1 MRVLAILLAS
11 FAFAPAGAAFAQAAA
26 VQPAQSAKAER
37 KAEERGVREREG
49 QEAKERRQRERAEQK
64 AERER
69 ERKHEEPPVEPPPV
83 EPESTLKI
91 GLEGLTGGDN
101 GSPDR
106 AQAEIAERATDA
118 RYDRVDVTSSLPPRI
133 TEGVKWGIKSLV
145 LYSPGLMGRSSSKIE
160 SDMRKLAAE
169 MKPLGLTEIELGNE
183 TYFENGF
190 NATEYAAEYKVA
202 HAALA
207 GDGITLIANLWDDS
221 RTPKTSIESN
231 GGWGKAIA
239 NYLGYVPDAWSL
251 HPYGGMSEDDIGE
264 TQGWLVVPEALKYMK
279 QFGYAAP
286 LQVTEVGQ
294 PIWTGTDGAHAVSEA
309 KQAADVETYIE
320 DSAKWGLDA
329 FYYFAM
335 ADYTKPGGA
344 SEGGYGLYDVHLHA
358 RPAAK
363 AFGEAARVVG

>member
-1 MRVLAILLAS
+1 MRIFAVLLISLAFTQAS
-11 FAFAPAGAAFAQAAA
+11 VAFAQAPEI
-26 VQPAQSAKAER
+26 QPAQTTKAER
-37 KAEERGVREREG
+37 KAEERRVKEQER
-49 QEAKERRQRERAEQK
+49 QEAKARRQRERAERK

-69 ERKHEEPPVEPPPV
+69 EREHGHEEPPVEP
-83 EPESTLKI
+83 ETTLKI
-91 GLEGLTGGDN
+91 GLDGLTGGNN

-118 RYDRVDVTSSLPPRI
+118 KYDRVDVTSSLPARI
-133 TEGVKWGIKSLV
+133 SEGVKWGIKSLV
-145 LYSPGLMGRSSSKIE
+145 LYSPELKGRTSSKIE
-160 SDMRKLAAE
+160 SDMHKLATE
-169 MKPLGLTEIELGNE
+169 MKPLGLTEIEFGNE
-183 TYFENGF
+183 VYFENGF
-190 NATEYAAEYKVA
+190 NASEYAAEYKVA

-207 GDGITLIANLWDDS
+207 GDRITLIANLWDDS
-221 RTPKTSIESN
+221 RTPNASIQSN

-239 NYLGYVPDAWSL
+239 SYLGYVPDAWSL

-264 TQGWLVVPEALKYMK
+264 TQGWLVVPEQLKYMK

-294 PIWTGTDGAHAVSEA
+294 PVWTGTDGAPAVSEA
-309 KQAADVETYIE
+309 KQAADVKTYIE
-320 DSAKWGLDA
+320 DSAKWGLAA

-335 ADYTKPGGA
+335 ADYTEPGGA

-363 AFGEAARVVG
+363 AFGEAARAVG

>member
-1 MRVLAILLAS
+1 MRVLAALLTS
-11 FAFAPAGAAFAQAAA
+11 LAFAQAGVAFAQAPA
-26 VQPAQSAKAER
+26 VQPAQTTKAER
-37 KAEERGVREREG
+37 KAEERRVREQER
-49 QEAKERRQRERAEQK
+49 QEAKERRQRERAERK
-64 AERER
+64 AEHER
-69 ERKHEEPPVEPPPV
+69 EEPPV

-91 GLEGLTGGDN
+91 GLEGLTGGNN

-106 AQAEIAERATDA
+106 AQAEIAERTTDA

-145 LYSPGLMGRSSSKIE
+145 LYSPGLKGRSSSKIE

-169 MKPLGLTEIELGNE
+169 MKPLGLTEIEFGNE

-221 RTPKTSIESN
+221 RTPKASIQSN

-239 NYLGYVPDAWSL
+239 SYLGYVPDAWSL

-264 TQGWLVVPEALKYMK
+264 TQGWLVVPEQLKYMK

-294 PIWTGTDGAHAVSEA
+294 PVWTGTDGAHAVSEA

-320 DSAKWGLDA
+320 DSAKWSLAA

-335 ADYTKPGGA
+335 ADYTAPGGP

-363 AFGEAARVVG
+363 AFGEAARAVG